1 MNRALRMNGALRA
14 GLMLMFL
21 SCVGCDQA
29 TKILA
34 KTHLPSR
41 PPYVLLN
48 GAVRIQYA
56 ENTGAFLSLGAELP
70 EHARFLL
77 FVVLVG
83 SILVAGLAFAFSSR
97 HLGLVQKFGLILAVG
112 GGIGNLIDRIAHGAV
127 VDFVSL
133 GIGPLRTG
141 IFNLADVA
149 ITAGLLLFLIAGA
162 PEEEEEPPETE
173 EPEAV

>member
-1 MNRALRMNGALRA
+1 MNRAFRF
-14 GLMLMFL
+14 GLMFMFL

-34 KTHLPSR
+34 KTHLPDR

-70 EHARFLL
+70 EQARFFL

-83 SILVAGLAFAFSSR
+83 SILAAGLAFAFASR
-97 HLGLVQKFGLILAVG
+97 RLGLWQKAGLILAVG

-141 IFNLADVA
+141 IFNVADVA
-149 ITAGLLLFLIAGA
+149 ITAGLVLFLMSASP
-162 PEEEEEPPETE
+162 PEEGEHLPAPATKEPDP
-173 EPEAV
+173 V

>member
-1 MNRALRMNGALRA
+1 MTRALHFA
-14 GLMLMFL
+14 LMFLLL

-34 KTHLPSR
+34 KSHLASR
-41 PPYVLLN
+41 LPMEYLN

-56 ENTGAFLSLGAELP
+56 ENTGAFLSLGANLP
-70 EHARFLL
+70 EEARFIL
-77 FVVLVG
+77 FVLLVG
-83 SILVAGLAFAFSSR
+83 PILITGLAFAFRSDR
-97 HLGLVQKFGLILAVG
+97 MAPAQKMGLILAVG
-112 GGIGNLIDRIAHGAV
+112 GGMGNLIDRIAHGAV

-149 ITAGLLLFLIAGA
+149 ITAGLVLFLAAGA
-162 PEEEEEPPETE
+162 RETE
-173 EPEAV
+173 AQSIQAADEPDAV

>member
-1 MNRALRMNGALRA
+1 MSRALQF
-14 GLMLMFL
+14 GLMVLLL

-29 TKILA
+29 IKILA
-34 KTHLPSR
+34 KSHLAMRSPLE
-41 PPYVLLN
+41 YLN

-56 ENTGAFLSLGAELP
+56 ENAGAFLSLGADLP
-70 EHARFLL
+70 EKARFLL
-77 FVVLVG
+77 FVGLVG
-83 SILVAGLAFAFSSR
+83 PILITGLAFAFKSHR
-97 HLGLVQKFGLILAVG
+97 MVLTQKMGLILAVG

-149 ITAGLLLFLIAGA
+149 ITIGLLLFLAAGA
-162 PEEEEEPPETE
+162 RETE
-173 EPEAV
+173 EGVAAADEPDPA

>member
-1 MNRALRMNGALRA
+1 MSRALQF
-14 GLMLMFL
+14 GLMVLLL

-29 TKILA
+29 IKILA
-34 KTHLPSR
+34 KNHLATRSPME
-41 PPYVLLN
+41 YLN

-56 ENTGAFLSLGAELP
+56 ENAGAFLSLGADLP
-70 EHARFLL
+70 EKARLLL
-77 FVVLVG
+77 FVGLVG
-83 SILVAGLAFAFSSR
+83 LILIIGLAYVFKSPRMVLA
-97 HLGLVQKFGLILAVG
+97 QKLGLILALG

-149 ITAGLLLFLIAGA
+149 ITIGLLLFLAAGA
-162 PEEEEEPPETE
+162 RETE
-173 EPEAV
+173 ENVPAADDPDPA

>member
-1 MNRALRMNGALRA
+1 MSRALQF
-14 GLMLMFL
+14 GLMVLLL

-34 KTHLPSR
+34 KSHLASSR
-41 PPYVLLN
+41 LPLEFLN
-48 GAVRIQYA
+48 GAVRMQYA
-56 ENTGAFLSLGAELP
+56 ENTGAFLSLGANLP
-70 EHARFLL
+70 EQARLVL
-77 FVVLVG
+77 FVGLVG
-83 SILVAGLAFAFSSR
+83 AILITGLAFAFKSDR
-97 HLGLVQKFGLILAVG
+97 TAPAQKMGLILAVG

-149 ITAGLLLFLIAGA
+149 ITIGLLLFLAAGA
-162 PEEEEEPPETE
+162 RETE
-173 EPEAV
+173 SEPGSLPAGGSDAA

>member
-1 MNRALRMNGALRA
+1 MTRALHFA
-14 GLMLMFL
+14 LMFLLL

-34 KTHLPSR
+34 KSHLASR
-41 PPYVLLN
+41 LPMDYLN

-56 ENTGAFLSLGAELP
+56 ENTGAFLSLGANLP
-70 EHARFLL
+70 EEARFIL
-77 FVVLVG
+77 FVLLVG
-83 SILVAGLAFAFSSR
+83 PILITGLAFAFRSDR
-97 HLGLVQKFGLILAVG
+97 MVPAQKMGLILAVG
-112 GGIGNLIDRIAHGAV
+112 GGMGNLIDRIAHGAV

-149 ITAGLLLFLIAGA
+149 ITAGLVLFLAAGA
-162 PEEEEEPPETE
+162 RETE
-173 EPEAV
+173 AQSVQAADEPDPV

>member
-1 MNRALRMNGALRA
+1 MTRALHFA
-14 GLMLMFL
+14 LMFLLL

-34 KTHLPSR
+34 KSHLASR
-41 PPYVLLN
+41 LPMDYLN

-56 ENTGAFLSLGAELP
+56 ENTGAFLSLGANLP
-70 EHARFLL
+70 EEARFIL
-77 FVVLVG
+77 FVLLVG
-83 SILVAGLAFAFSSR
+83 PILITGLAFAFRSDR
-97 HLGLVQKFGLILAVG
+97 MAPAQKMGLILAVG
-112 GGIGNLIDRIAHGAV
+112 GGMGNLIDRIAHGAV

-149 ITAGLLLFLIAGA
+149 ITAGLVLFLAAGA
-162 PEEEEEPPETE
+162 RETE
-173 EPEAV
+173 AQSVQAADGTDAV

>member
-1 MNRALRMNGALRA
+1 MSRALHL
-14 GLMLMFL
+14 GLMLMLL

-34 KTHLPSR
+34 KSHLSSR
-41 PPYVLLN
+41 LPMEYLN

-70 EHARFLL
+70 EQARFLL

-83 SILVAGLAFAFSSR
+83 PILILGLAFAFKSDQ
-97 HLGLVQKFGLILAVG
+97 LTPAQKMGMILAVG
-112 GGIGNLIDRIAHGAV
+112 GGLGNLIDRIAHGAV

-149 ITAGLLLFLIAGA
+149 ITAGLVLFLVAGA
-162 PEEEEEPPETE
+162 RETVAATATDG
-173 EPEAV
+173 PDAV

>member
-1 MNRALRMNGALRA
+1 MTRALHFA
-14 GLMLMFL
+14 LMFLLL

-34 KTHLPSR
+34 KSHLASR
-41 PPYVLLN
+41 LPMEYLN

-56 ENTGAFLSLGAELP
+56 ENTGAFLSLGANLP
-70 EHARFLL
+70 EEARFIL
-77 FVVLVG
+77 FVLLVG
-83 SILVAGLAFAFSSR
+83 PILITGLAFAFRSDR
-97 HLGLVQKFGLILAVG
+97 MAPAQKMGLILAVG
-112 GGIGNLIDRIAHGAV
+112 GGMGNLIDRIAHGAV

-149 ITAGLLLFLIAGA
+149 ITAGLVLFLAAGA
-162 PEEEEEPPETE
+162 RETE
-173 EPEAV
+173 VQSVQAADGTDAV

>member
-1 MNRALRMNGALRA
+1 MTRALHFA
-14 GLMLMFL
+14 LMFLLL

-34 KTHLPSR
+34 KSHLASR
-41 PPYVLLN
+41 LLPMEYLN

-56 ENTGAFLSLGAELP
+56 ENTGAFLSLGANLP
-70 EHARFLL
+70 EEARFVL
-77 FVVLVG
+77 FVLLVG
-83 SILVAGLAFAFSSR
+83 PILITGLAFAFRSDR
-97 HLGLVQKFGLILAVG
+97 TTPVQKMGLILAVG
-112 GGIGNLIDRIAHGAV
+112 GGMGNLIDRIAHGAV

-149 ITAGLLLFLIAGA
+149 ITAGLVLFLAAGA
-162 PEEEEEPPETE
+162 RETE
-173 EPEAV
+173 VRSLPAADGPDAV

>member
-1 MNRALRMNGALRA
+1 MTRALHFA
-14 GLMLMFL
+14 LMFLLL

-34 KTHLPSR
+34 KSHLASR
-41 PPYVLLN
+41 LPMEYLN

-56 ENTGAFLSLGAELP
+56 ENTGAFLSLGANLP
-70 EHARFLL
+70 EEARFIL
-77 FVVLVG
+77 FVLLVG
-83 SILVAGLAFAFSSR
+83 PILITGLAFAFRSDR
-97 HLGLVQKFGLILAVG
+97 MAPAQKMGLILAVG
-112 GGIGNLIDRIAHGAV
+112 GGMGNLIDRIAHGAV

-149 ITAGLLLFLIAGA
+149 ITAGLVLFLAAGA
-162 PEEEEEPPETE
+162 RETE
-173 EPEAV
+173 VQSIQAADEPDAV

>member
-1 MNRALRMNGALRA
+1 MNRAFRL
-14 GLMLMFL
+14 GLMMMFL

-34 KTHLPSR
+34 KAHLPSR

-70 EHARFLL
+70 EEARFFL

-83 SILVAGLAFAFSSR
+83 SILAAGLAFAFSSR
-97 HLGLVQKFGLILAVG
+97 RLGLAQKAGLILAVG

-141 IFNLADVA
+141 IFNVADVA
-149 ITAGLLLFLIAGA
+149 ITAGLVLFLLSGPPA
-162 PEEEEEPPETE
+162 EEHEPVPAADG
-173 EPEAV
+173 PDPV

>member
-1 MNRALRMNGALRA
+1 MTRALHFA
-14 GLMLMFL
+14 LMFLLL

-34 KTHLPSR
+34 KSHLASR
-41 PPYVLLN
+41 LPMEYLN

-56 ENTGAFLSLGAELP
+56 ENTGAFLSLGANLP
-70 EHARFLL
+70 EEARFIL
-77 FVVLVG
+77 FVLLVG
-83 SILVAGLAFAFSSR
+83 PILITGLAFAFRSDR
-97 HLGLVQKFGLILAVG
+97 MAPAQKMGLILAVG
-112 GGIGNLIDRIAHGAV
+112 GGMGNLIDRIAHGAV

-149 ITAGLLLFLIAGA
+149 ITAGLVLFLAAGA
-162 PEEEEEPPETE
+162 RETE
-173 EPEAV
+173 AQSVAADGTDAV

>member
-1 MNRALRMNGALRA
+1 MTRALHFA
-14 GLMLMFL
+14 LMFLLL

-34 KTHLPSR
+34 KSHLASR
-41 PPYVLLN
+41 LPMEYLN

-56 ENTGAFLSLGAELP
+56 ENTGAFLSLGANLP
-70 EHARFLL
+70 EEARFIL
-77 FVVLVG
+77 FVLLVG
-83 SILVAGLAFAFSSR
+83 PILITGLAFAFRSDR
-97 HLGLVQKFGLILAVG
+97 TAPAQKMGLILAVG
-112 GGIGNLIDRIAHGAV
+112 GGMGNLIDRIAHGAV

-149 ITAGLLLFLIAGA
+149 ITAGLVLFLAAGA
-162 PEEEEEPPETE
+162 RETE
-173 EPEAV
+173 AQSVQAADEPDTV

>member
-1 MNRALRMNGALRA
+1 MTRALHFA
-14 GLMLMFL
+14 LMFLLL

-34 KTHLPSR
+34 KSHLASR
-41 PPYVLLN
+41 LPMEYLN

-56 ENTGAFLSLGAELP
+56 ENTGAFLSLGANLP
-70 EHARFLL
+70 EEARFIL
-77 FVVLVG
+77 FVLLVG
-83 SILVAGLAFAFSSR
+83 PILITGLAFAFRSDR
-97 HLGLVQKFGLILAVG
+97 MAPAQKMGLILAVG
-112 GGIGNLIDRIAHGAV
+112 GGMGNLIDRIAHGAV

-149 ITAGLLLFLIAGA
+149 ITAGLVLFLAAGA
-162 PEEEEEPPETE
+162 RETE
-173 EPEAV
+173 AQSVQAADEPDPV

>member
-1 MNRALRMNGALRA
+1 MTRALHFA
-14 GLMLMFL
+14 LMFLLL

-34 KTHLPSR
+34 KSHLASR
-41 PPYVLLN
+41 LPMEYLN

-56 ENTGAFLSLGAELP
+56 ENTGAFLSLGANLP
-70 EHARFLL
+70 EEARFIL
-77 FVVLVG
+77 FVLLVG
-83 SILVAGLAFAFSSR
+83 PILITGLAFAFRSDR
-97 HLGLVQKFGLILAVG
+97 MTPAQKMGLILAVG
-112 GGIGNLIDRIAHGAV
+112 GGMGNLIDRIAHGAV

-149 ITAGLLLFLIAGA
+149 ITAGLVLFLAAGA
-162 PEEEEEPPETE
+162 R
-173 EPEAV
+173 EPEVQSVAADGTDAV